1 MKTFNVLAGIV
12 MIAMLASFAPI
23 GGEGFTMHMN
33 NKVVIEH
40 YFTSK
45 AATPRFSLDA
55 ATGNEVISISYNEC
69 GKIGTNRK
77 LTLKDEAGH
86 LLKEWK
92 FTDSEDMNS
101 MAIQGKEIMAFKKA
115 DRKTV
120 TLTYSSKTVS
130 TGRLLAVLSLEN
142 DAQVTSKK

>member
-1 MKTFNVLAGIV
+1 MKTFNVFAGIV
-12 MIAMLASFAPI
+12 LIAVLASFAPV
-23 GGEGFTMHMN
+23 GGEGFTMHVN

-45 AATPRFSLDA
+45 AETPRVSLDV

-77 LTLKDEAGH
+77 LTLTDEVGH

-92 FTDSEDMNS
+92 FTDSEDIHS
-101 MAIQGKEIMAFKKA
+101 MAVQGKEIMAFKKT
-115 DRKTV
+115 DRKTF

-130 TGRLLAVLSLEN
+130 AGRLLAVLTLEN
-142 DAQVTSKK
+142 DAQVASKK

>member
-12 MIAMLASFAPI
+12 IIAVLASFAPI
-23 GGEGFTMHMN
+23 GGEGFTMQVN
-33 NKVVIEH
+33 DKVVIEH
-40 YFTSK
+40 YFTSN
-45 AATPRFSLDA
+45 ASAPRVSLDV
-55 ATGNEVISISYNEC
+55 TDGNEVISISYNEC

-92 FTDSEDMNS
+92 FTDSEKVNS
-101 MAIQGKEIMAFKKA
+101 IAIQGKEIMAFKNA

-130 TGRLLAVLSLEN
+130 TGRLLVVLTLEN
-142 DAQVTSKK
+142 EAQTVSKK

>member
-1 MKTFNVLAGIV
+1 MKPFNVLAGIV

-23 GGEGFTMHMN
+23 GGEGFTMHVN
-33 NKVVIEH
+33 NKLVIEH

-45 AATPRFSLDA
+45 AVTPRVSLDA
-55 ATGNEVISISYNEC
+55 TAGHGAISISYNEC
-69 GKIGTNRK
+69 GKIGTHRK

-92 FTDSEDMNS
+92 FTDSEDENS
-101 MAIQGKEIMAFKKA
+101 ISIDGKEIMALKKA

-130 TGRLLAVLSLEN
+130 AGRLLAVLTLEN
-142 DAQVTSKK
+142 ETQVASKK

>member
-12 MIAMLASFAPI
+12 MIAVLASFAPI
-23 GGEGFTMHMN
+23 GGEGFTMHVN
-33 NKVVIEH
+33 NKLVIEH

-45 AATPRFSLDA
+45 AVTPRVSLDV
-55 ATGNEVISISYNEC
+55 ATGNDALSISYNEC

-92 FTDSEDMNS
+92 FTDSEDLNS
-101 MAIQGKEIMAFKKA
+101 MGISGKEIMAFKKT
-115 DRKTV
+115 DRKTFI
-120 TLTYSSKTVS
+120 LTYSSKVVS
-130 TGRLLAVLSLEN
+130 AGRLLAVLTLEN
-142 DAQVTSKK
+142 EAQVASKK